1 MAVEVAKRRVNL
13 GFIAAV
19 KGVFHDLHEQ
29 ERVIVGWRDFT
40 GCGVLVPKLPGLE
53 VHQGLDVDGRN
64 IQVTCVLLVQ
74 RSHGFGKG
82 DVQFRVVAH
91 VEHAGVCSVPCF
103 SRVAGGKGT
112 NQVLLQLR
120 AVVHHFERLLDG
132 VVAGAKTRRPVVV

>member
-1 MAVEVAKRRVNL
+1 MAVKVAKRRVNL

-29 ERVIVGWRDFT
+29 ERVVIGWRDFAR
-40 GCGVLVPKLPGLE
+40 GGVLVPKLPGFE
-53 VHQGLDVDGRN
+53 VHQRFNVDSRD
-64 IQVTCVLLVQ
+64 IQVACILLVQ
-74 RSHGFGKG
+74 RGHGLGKG

-120 AVVHHFERLLDG
+120 AVVHHFERLLDR
-132 VVAGAKTRRPVVV
+132 VVAGTKTWRPVVI